1 MSNHI
6 TAPILDE
13 TGYAVLRPSEQR
25 VDAAEWL
32 DLEYTPWRSSGIT
45 RFAPLASYA
54 GEIECNAFWNHTPPR
69 PDKDGVW
76 VPEQVAKAPT
86 LTAAAAEPGA
96 NIGRCRVIELR
107 PNTYADAIYNLHRDD
122 NNRLNPPGTGWIVR
136 GMLNLTDDTDSVFI
150 LREDRFD
157 PATEVRI
164 PLPAGT
170 RLIVD
175 TERLWHAVWHRGEKP
190 RYCLITSWESGA
202 ELQAYAEA
210 NGASPRSPSAPI
222 DPETATAAEE
232 EVRRRLE
239 ERRRVFSAQG
249 IVEPFSGLDGP
260 ADAMDVGARP

>member
-1 MSNHI
+1 MSDHI
-6 TAPILDE
+6 TSPILDE
-13 TGYAVLRPSEQR
+13 TGYAVLRPYEQE
-25 VDAAEWL
+25 VDASEWL

-76 VPEQVAKAPT
+76 VPEQVDKAPT
-86 LTAAAAEPGA
+86 LAAIAREPGA
-96 NIGRCRVIELR
+96 GVGRCRVIELQ

-136 GMLNLTDDTDSVFI
+136 GMVNLTEDADSVFI

-175 TERLWHAVWHRGEKP
+175 TERLWHAVWHRGDGP
-190 RYCLITSWESGA
+190 RYCLIASWESGA
-202 ELQAYAEA
+202 ELQAYALA
-210 NGASPRSPSAPI
+210 NDAVTRAESAPV
-222 DPETATAAEE
+222 DPAVAAEAEE
-232 EVRRRLE
+232 EMHRRIE
-239 ERRRVFSAQG
+239 ERRRVFAAQG
-249 IVEPFSGLDGP
+249 IGDPLAGFDDS
-260 ADAMDVGARP
+260 ADAVDVGRRP